1 MSEIMVYDEEKNVAY
16 AGGIVIPLGRKPVD
30 AKTIVDD
37 LKKALATDYDGL
49 DPTLKGLTKQ
59 EAGRMVLARRVQEG
73 DIEAI
78 KYVDDRIIGKPVQQI
93 NSMNVSATL
102 QEFLDGISLPVST
115 TQSEEIN
122 IFEE

>member
-59 EAGRMVLARRVQEG
+59 EAGRMLLARKVQAG

-115 TQSEEIN
+115 ADGEVD
-122 IFEE
+122 IFEN

>member
-1 MSEIMVYDEEKNVAY
+1 MAEMMVYDEEHNVAY

-30 AKTIVDD
+30 PKMILDD
-37 LKKALATDYDGL
+37 LKKSLATDYDGK

-59 EAGRMVLARRVQEG
+59 EAGRMILARRVQEG

-102 QEFLDGISLPVST
+102 QEFLDGISIPVSAA
-115 TQSEEIN
+115 QSKPVN

>member
-115 TQSEEIN
+115 ANGEVD
-122 IFEE
+122 IFEN